1 MSKSHEELS
10 ETHIV
15 GSTTTEWVVAA
26 KDCPELG
33 VHFIKHV
40 GVVDAAAPCKMVR
53 MKLSGA
59 YLMASLEGAG
69 LILLDGRWRTCRKG
83 LACMAPP
90 HARHAFHA
98 TQGKR
103 WKFCWVRY
111 EQPSE
116 LKPMISVM
124 APVLAKY
131 DGRPLASA
139 IMGLRAECEGVR
151 EAQAIHH
158 WVELIQMYA
167 LRFAHPWRADDR
179 LGRLWSAVGES
190 PGENWT
196 LAKLAQMSHSSAEH
210 LRRLCQRELG
220 RSPMRQVTHLRM
232 QHAVRLLQSTDDTIE
247 SVAGAVG
254 YANPYVF
261 SNTFK
266 KWTGRRPSAF
276 RSKNR
281 GHEREAR

>member
-15 GSTTTEWVVAA
+15 GPATQEWVVAA
-26 KDCPELG
+26 KDCPELAG
-33 VHFIKHV
+33 HYIKHV
-40 GVVDAAAPCKMVR
+40 GVADAAAPYEMVR

-59 YLMASLEGAG
+59 YLMASLEGEG
-69 LILLDGRWRTCRKG
+69 QILLDGRWRTCRSG
-83 LACMAPP
+83 LACMASP
-90 HARHAFHA
+90 HAQYAFHA
-98 TQGKR
+98 PAEKR

-111 EQPSE
+111 QQPRE
-116 LKPMISVM
+116 LKPIISSM
-124 APVLAKY
+124 APVLAKF
-131 DGRPLASA
+131 DGRALASA
-139 IMGLRAECEGVR
+139 IMGLHAEYGGVR
-151 EAQAIHH
+151 EARAIQQ
-158 WVELIQMYA
+158 WVELIQMYV
-167 LRFAHPWRADDR
+167 LRFAQPWRSDDR

-190 PGENWT
+190 PGEYWT
-196 LAKLAQMSHSSAEH
+196 LTKLARMAHSSEEH

-247 SVAGAVG
+247 SVAAAVG

-276 RSKNR
+276 RRKN
-281 GHEREAR
+281 